1 MGVKFILAWTQLFWI
16 ASKMKTSTLLK
27 YCFLGEKTYFH
38 YGKGV
43 PPTWGKFINHSSKRP
58 NVRPKVFINSE
69 KMLEILFVAKSDIA
83 IGTQLVYTYGS
94 KFRDLKP
101 CVASCTKCGMGP
113 SFFLGFVKVN

>member
-1 MGVKFILAWTQLFWI
+1 MDT
-16 ASKMKTSTLLK
+16 TLLDCFKNENK
-27 YCFLGEKTYFH
+27 YIAEVLFLGEKTYFH
-38 YGKGV
+38 HGEGV
-43 PPTWGKFINHSSKRP
+43 PPTWGKFINHSSKHP
-58 NVRPKVFINSE
+58 NIRPKVFINSE

-94 KFRDLKP
+94 KFGDLKP